1 MTKTKS
7 NSHNKQYI
15 YKMRGCSK
23 TMRSGKRTRKNRLG
37 GGLVLSGDFNNLA
50 YPYNGPI
57 TPNPFLAPTNIK
69 GGYKCPEGTNQSTPF
84 DLGIVTTSNVNG
96 VNPLYPNTGPPFNGF
111 NFLNPITNQRGG
123 NCGCGISGPTMS
135 GGAKNKKTQNK
146 HHSTSCNC
154 KKCNHKHHSITCN
167 CNMCKNKDHRI
178 GCRCSLCKIKLGGGH
193 MSGGGGCSTS
203 NNGIPYPNGLVGKP
217 YANPTNLPGAN
228 QIPGD
233 ANYYKLNTYNNDVS
247 RQMVDVGANPPFL
260 GFFGL
265 GGGKGRKSH
274 KKMTKTKKQRGGTL
288 SNFLGQ
294 DLINFGRQVGFGF
307 GSAYNALNGYSAPT
321 NPLPW
326 KGQLPNT
333 ANLNTIKHL

>member
-1 MTKTKS
+1 MPKS
-7 NSHNKQYI
+7 KQNKNHKQNI
-15 YKMRGCSK
+15 YRMRGCSK
-23 TMRSGKRTRKNRLG
+23 NTKKSYFG
-37 GGLVLSGDFNNLA
+37 GTKLAGDFNNLA

-123 NCGCGISGPTMS
+123 NCGCGISGPTMF
-135 GGAKNKKTQNK
+135 GGARHKKMQNK

-178 GCRCSLCKIKLGGGH
+178 GCRCSLCKIKLGGGQ

-228 QIPGD
+228 HIPGD
-233 ANYYKLNTYNNDVS
+233 ANFYKLNTYKNDVS

-294 DLINFGRQVGFGF
+294 DLINLGRQVGFGI

-333 ANLNTIKHL
+333 PNLNTIKHL